1 MRHTCRRSVDFPI
14 PGSPPTSVRE
24 PGTIPP
30 PSTRSSSP
38 IPVGIRSSFPV
49 EISVRCTGFLP
60 AALWLPSPWF
70 PAGVLAAVG
79 SSTNVFHSLHAGH
92 WPIHFADSYPQ
103 FWQKKGGFFC
113 FCHSCVSLII
123 VKKSCRTR
131 SATAFFSYF
140 IMLLRFL
147 LLHPLLFPALR

>member
-103 FWQKKGGFFC
+103 FWQKRRFFC